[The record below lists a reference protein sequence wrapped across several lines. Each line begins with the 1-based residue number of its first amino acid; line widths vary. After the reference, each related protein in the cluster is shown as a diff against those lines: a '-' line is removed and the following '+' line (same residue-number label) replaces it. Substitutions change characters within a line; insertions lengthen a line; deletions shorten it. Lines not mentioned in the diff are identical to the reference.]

1 MYVTYTYV
9 YHMYPY
15 DIYNLSPHPRNG
27 THIGLDLWISLFRS
41 TRFVLLSRASGCER
55 QRRQS
60 CMEDQS
66 LGVMEEHRAHRAPYL
81 EAGVRHS
88 AITNQPIIH
97 SSAHHVPKF
106 A

>member
-1 MYVTYTYV
+1 
-9 YHMYPY
+9 
-15 DIYNLSPHPRNG
+15 
-27 THIGLDLWISLFRS
+27 
-41 TRFVLLSRASGCER
+41 
-55 QRRQS
+55 
-60 CMEDQS
+60 MEDQS